1 MDLSDL
7 SEAEDVVIE
16 TGGAMG
22 LPLKTIVY
30 IHKIYIYMYV
40 IYILSI
46 YP

>member
-1 MDLSDL
+1 MRREVLEMDLSDL

-22 LPLKTIVY
+22 LPLEDY
-30 IHKIYIYMYV
+30 L
-40 IYILSI
+40 YILSI